1 MPAALPLEPLL
12 TEEEATAYYE
22 SAADPVE
29 MRRWLVV
36 LWKVQGKKHSEIA
49 RLLQRTPA
57 WVTQVIRLYNERGP
71 DRMGD
76 QRVHNGNEALLS
88 EADGQRLV
96 ALLNEEPPQGGV
108 WTGLKL
114 KAWIEE
120 NLEVEQISLQAVYD
134 TLHRLGISWKLPR
147 PHHTKADPD
156 AQEALKK
163 GGSPRR
169 WSR

>member
-1 MPAALPLEPLL
+1 MPAALPLEPPL

-22 SAADPVE
+22 SAADPVA

-57 WVTQVIRLYNERGP
+57 WVTQVIRIYNERGP

-76 QRVHNGNEALLS
+76 QRVHNGNDALLS
-88 EADGQRLV
+88 EADGARLV
-96 ALLNEEPPQGGV
+96 ALLDEEPPQGGV

-120 NLEVEQISLQAVYD
+120 NLEVEKICLQAVYD

-147 PHHTKADPD
+147 PHHTKADTD
-156 AQEALKK
+156 AQAALKK
-163 GGSPRR
+163 GDLQRR